1 MGMDSA
7 FKIVFTII
15 CCAEVC
21 QDNKDLSWFKQP
33 SHSQVRCC
41 FTWCQKSWDE
51 FMVVFLP
58 ETPCISC
65 LVDYPACVSVQM
77 LLHECRPSVCHSF
90 VSFWDRCHHRYL
102 QQSPAAHILAAVPLQ
117 TVVHSFKMWLCW
129 QYIEYVSMWINVT
142 ISVCILVQVSPA
154 HLKTWTDKCWL
165 GTSLCTDLH
174 AGVMVQM
181 KEGEN

>member
-1 MGMDSA
+1 MLKCVRTTKIFHDSNSHPIRRWGA
-7 FKIVFTII
+7 VLLDVRNPRMN
-15 CCAEVC
+15 A
-21 QDNKDLSWFKQP
+21 WF
-33 SHSQVRCC
+33 C
-41 FTWCQKSWDE
+41 FS
-51 FMVVFLP
+51 LRHHG
-58 ETPCISC
+58 ISC
-65 LVDYPACVSVQM
+65 VIDYPACVSVQM

-90 VSFWDRCHHRYL
+90 VSFWDRCHHRHL

-129 QYIEYVSMWINVT
+129 QYIEYVSMWINVA
-142 ISVCILVQVSPA
+142 ISICILVQVSPA

-181 KEGEN
+181 KEA